1 MRRIL
6 RMGMRRILRMG
17 TGSLDPMRRILRMG
31 LTCGNRV
38 IHNGRFRVGTPMRRI
53 LRMGLSCGN
62 GVIHR
67 TWVVVVGGSVNALR
81 FPFQDVQIPGLATV
95 RSPLTFDRQVAGD
108 LQLGKVGVN

>member
-1 MRRIL
+1 
-6 RMGMRRILRMG
+6 MG

-38 IHNGRFRVGTPMRRI
+38 IHNGSFRVGTPMRRI

-67 TWVVVVGGSVNALR
+67 TWVVVVVWPVYAVR
-81 FPFQDVQIPGLATV
+81 FPLQDVQISGLDTV
-95 RSPLTFDRQVAGD
+95 RAPLTFDRQVAGY
-108 LQLGKVGVN
+108 LPFGKVGVN